1 MTDFLKAVGQTNK
14 LLLIEEFNPNITNLI
29 DIMNQKI
36 SEPEKLVQEIQE
48 KLEVKSYDDFLKKF
62 DPVIY
67 QWDGKDA
74 NGNPVLYYDTK
85 PPASDNY
92 CIIRVSEQEYFKSIV
107 ELYKKKIT
115 SGDTN
120 LNADYEII
128 AKKLDPANVIKQAK
142 NVRKSLDSAYREYRS
157 LKDANAAASEINAC
171 VDVIDSLRDKAAQ
184 LYENNFIGILAL
196 AAGDYKAVV
205 ETMKKQIQNRK
216 DDNSVTFREM
226 LEEGRK
232 VAGIEIAEKPSA
244 FLEEGKETL
253 PAELDNSAKNA
264 VALNKTALESINIT
278 YRKTFDKDGN
288 ISLIPYDEAQLP
300 KIVNPVQEK
309 DDELAKEVTSL
320 VAYDFEEAVG
330 NSFNNS
336 DFVKN
341 VVLQALTI
349 GTNYLPEL
357 SLSEAEQTYQKMI
370 GYYKNCQEELIN
382 AIQRVVQKLLD
393 VKIFF
398 DQAIPE
404 GQQEL
409 SGQTSVI
416 VSNCTLN
423 DLMDGATCD
432 NFKEY
437 IKSVGDQDN
446 KTNIAFALIPGVTD
460 KDFRVK
466 EATVAEKE
474 IRPRSQRK
482 AEEQAKLK
490 TDAPTLDN
498 LAAAVSVLKEK
509 KIMTFFNYTA
519 NEETG
524 FSKFNMSKL
533 NKYMDN
539 VAGKL
544 EGEDYAVFVYPNFTV
559 LPESFSTHTFDDIT
573 IHGVG
578 QYVDAAYVAAGLV
591 VASQDPQYLKKAI
604 HKDGKVVDAGY
615 PGVRIDLE
623 EYQTEM
629 ITKMNCENLLK
640 MSSDVKEKIRESAF
654 GFCFTSSGANSI
666 DGKGVK
672 NSYVYKART
681 MGKDKGS
688 ISYKPIYKVL
698 TKDFVERYLNTFP
711 SVNKETLD
719 YFKENII
726 KAEWIN
732 NAILDERVINNIL
745 RKDEDIECVTEGNI
759 LNITLKFSS
768 GNEEFSINMK
778 EA

>member
-1 MTDFLKAVGQTNK
+1 MTDFLKAIGQTNK
-14 LLLIEEFNPNITNLI
+14 LLLIEEFNPNVTNLI
-29 DIMNQKI
+29 EIMNKKI
-36 SEPEKLVQEIQE
+36 SKPEELVQEIQE
-48 KLEVKSYDDFLKKF
+48 KLEVKSFDDFLTKF

-74 NGNPVLYYDTK
+74 DGNPMFYYDTN

-92 CIIRVSEQEYFKSIV
+92 DIIHISEQDYFKSIV

-120 LNADYEII
+120 LKTDYEII
-128 AKKLDPANVIKQAK
+128 AQKLDPASVIKQAK
-142 NVRKSLDSAYREYRS
+142 TIRKSLDSAYREYKS
-157 LKDANAAASEINAC
+157 LKDSNAAASEINAC
-171 VDVIDSLRDKAAQ
+171 VDIIDGLRDKAAQ

-196 AAGDYKAVV
+196 AAGDYKEVV
-205 ETMKKQIQNRK
+205 ETMNKQLQNRK
-216 DDNSVTFREM
+216 EDNSVTFREM
-226 LEEGRK
+226 LNEGRI
-232 VAGIEIAEKPSA
+232 VAGIEMAEKPSA
-244 FLEEGKETL
+244 LLEEGKVNL
-253 PAELDNSAKNA
+253 PMESADSGKNA
-264 VALNKTALESINIT
+264 VTSNETALENINLT
-278 YRKTFDKDGN
+278 YRKTFDNDGN
-288 ISLIPYDEAQLP
+288 IFLIPYDEAQLP
-300 KIVNPVQEK
+300 KIANPVQEK
-309 DDELAKEVTSL
+309 DDELTKEVTSL
-320 VAYDFEEAVG
+320 VAYDFDEAIG
-330 NSFNNS
+330 QKYNNS

-349 GTNYLPEL
+349 GTNYLPSL
-357 SLSEAEQTYQKMI
+357 TLSEAEKTYKKMMD
-370 GYYKNCQEELIN
+370 GYKNCQEGLIN
-382 AIQRVVQKLLD
+382 AIQRAVQKLLD
-393 VKIFF
+393 VIIFF

-416 VSNCTLN
+416 VANCSLN
-423 DLMDGATCD
+423 DLMDGEACN
-432 NFKEY
+432 NFKQY
-437 IKSVGDQDN
+437 IKSVGDQAN
-446 KTNIAFALIPGVTD
+446 TAKIAFALIPGVTD
-460 KDFRVK
+460 KDFRIKV
-466 EATVAEKE
+466 ATVEEKK
-474 IRPRSQRK
+474 IGPRLQRK
-482 AEEQAKLK
+482 PEEQVKHK
-490 TDAPTLDN
+490 TDAPTFDN
-498 LAAAVSVLKEK
+498 LTAVISILREK

-524 FSKFNMSKL
+524 FSKFDMSKL
-533 NKYMDN
+533 KKYMEN
-539 VAGKL
+539 VAEKL
-544 EGEDYAVFVYPNFTV
+544 EGEDYAVFSYPNFTV
-559 LPESFSTHTFDDIT
+559 LPESFSTHTFDDVT

-604 HKDGKVVDAGY
+604 HKDGKIVDAGY

-640 MSSDVKEKIRESAF
+640 MSSDVKDKIRESAF
-654 GFCFTSSGANSI
+654 GFCFSSSGANSI

-681 MGKDKGS
+681 MGKDKGRM
-688 ISYKPIYKVL
+688 SYKPIYKVL
-698 TKDFVERYLNTFP
+698 TKDFVERYLNTFT

-719 YFKENII
+719 YFRENII

-732 NAILDERVINNIL
+732 NAILNERIINNIL
-745 RKDEDIECVTEGNI
+745 KKDEDIECVTDGNI
-759 LNITLKFSS
+759 LNIILKFSS